1 MDSPILKFGKSLSSG
16 MIGVG
21 QIFGVKK
28 CKIQLGNYVYPD
40 ETISNMLKYIFLFH
54 LSGIGNILLILL
66 HSKRQK
72 LK

>member
-16 MIGVG
+16 MIGVR

-28 CKIQLGNYVYPD
+28 CKIQKGSCVYPD
-40 ETISNMLKYIFLFH
+40 ETVSNMLKDTFLFH
-54 LSGIGNILLILL
+54 LSEIGNILLILL